1 MDVIQRT
8 MALFDTLVQRIKN
21 IANMLVYSY
30 LPATSEVKSNRG
42 LFWIFNW

>member
-8 MALFDTLVQRIKN
+8 MALFDSLVQRIKAIGN
-21 IANMLVYSY
+21 VLTYNY
-30 LPATSEVKSNRG
+30 LPATTAAEKSQG

>member
-8 MALFDTLVQRIKN
+8 MALFDTLVLRIKD

-30 LPATSEVKSNRG
+30 LPDTSEVENTRG